1 MTSTEA
7 VGPGSPAADL
17 APAELYTQIQQFYA
31 RQMGLLDDGRPEE
44 WALTFTQDA
53 VFEEPH
59 RLEPVRGREAIRVSA
74 RARADRL
81 AAEGIDFRH
90 WLAMLDVREQEDG
103 TVRARTYA
111 LAMRTPRGGDLD
123 IFVSVVCRDVL
134 VRQDGTWAVRH
145 RDIQHDGAE

>member
-7 VGPGSPAADL
+7 AAPSSPAADF

-31 RQMGLLDDGRPEE
+31 RQMGLLDDGYPEE
-44 WALTFTQDA
+44 WALTFTEDG
-53 VFEEPH
+53 VFEEPS
-59 RLEPVRGREAIRVSA
+59 RLDTVRGREAISLSA

-90 WLAMLDVREQEDG
+90 WLAMLDVRAQDDG
-103 TVRARTYA
+103 TVHARTYA

-123 IFVSVVCRDVL
+123 IFVSVVCHDVL
-134 VRQDGTWAVRH
+134 VRDDGRWAVRH
-145 RDIQHDGAE
+145 RNIQHDGAE